1 MLKETKLALRITAPA
16 YDAEIASLIEAGAR
30 DLQLAGIELN
40 GTVSFS
46 VDEMGG
52 YWSVTDLSTL
62 SDPLAIRAIITY
74 VRLHFG
80 RPDDYERL
88 AKSYDLQKAQ
98 LQTATGYGFPE
109 DGEGA

>member
-1 MLKETKLALRITAPA
+1 MLKETKLAMRITAPVF
-16 YDAEIASLIEAGAR
+16 DAEIASLCEAGAR
-30 DLQLAGIELN
+30 DLQLAGITLD

-88 AKSYDLQKAQ
+88 SKSYDMQKAQ
-98 LQTATGYGFPE
+98 LQTATGYGFPIG
-109 DGEGA
+109 GETA